1 MNDAHDNA
9 QTDRE
14 ALERHG
20 ATLTHAV
27 TAPQPLAWAIAAG
40 HCPVLMS
47 DTRPDMR
54 HEGTLIGIHAGLGSR
69 RAHASATMERWVSV
83 MGPLDVAVPADLP
96 TGALIGVA
104 RLVGVVRAGMISG
117 QFQRMAGRAVSDS
130 MPAELNARI
139 RTWWRSGSKWG
150 LLLAE
155 AVLLPEPI
163 PMRGAGGVWRI
174 QDREMTC
181 AELHR
186 PSYDAELTLQPMLT
200 AWALEQWRKAR
211 GAA

>member
-1 MNDAHDNA
+1 MVVGWRWRCRMNDAFDNA
-9 QTDRE
+9 RTDRE

-27 TAPQPLAWAIAAG
+27 TVPQPLAWAIAAG

-54 HEGTLIGIHAGLGSR
+54 HEGKPIGIHAG
-69 RAHASATMERWVSV
+69 RAIPMFRPTPWPVVIGFDRT
-83 MGPLDVAVPADLP
+83 VALP
-96 TGALIGVA
+96 RGALIGVA

-117 QFQRMAGRAVSDS
+117 QFQRMAGRSVSDS

-139 RTWWRSGSKWG
+139 RPWWRSGWKWG

-155 AVLLPEPI
+155 AVLLQEPI
-163 PMRGAGGVWRI
+163 PMRGAGGLWRI
-174 QDREMTC
+174 
-181 AELHR
+181 HR
-186 PSYDAELTLQPMLT
+186 P
-200 AWALEQWRKAR
+200 WRKAR
-211 GAA
+211 GA